1 MTLLLGYNWKF
12 LFSGGGGWGGWGV
25 IDFWWGGN
33 KTLVG
38 GSLLGGIFLGREGVN
53 KFSANGWGLPS
64 FPPVGKTLL
73 LITLNVIS
81 FMEKIFMPTL
91 RKLLLHG
98 GKVWFTNFTKQV
110 LKVFSWQF
118 VTASSQKGFL
128 ET

>member
-1 MTLLLGYNWKF
+1 MTF
-12 LFSGGGGWGGWGV
+12 GGEG
-25 IDFWWGGN
+25 IKLWWGE
-33 KTLVG
+33 VYW
-38 GSLLGGIFLGREGVN
+38 GGIFLGREGVN

-98 GKVWFTNFTKQV
+98 RKV
-110 LKVFSWQF
+110 
-118 VTASSQKGFL
+118 
-128 ET
+128 